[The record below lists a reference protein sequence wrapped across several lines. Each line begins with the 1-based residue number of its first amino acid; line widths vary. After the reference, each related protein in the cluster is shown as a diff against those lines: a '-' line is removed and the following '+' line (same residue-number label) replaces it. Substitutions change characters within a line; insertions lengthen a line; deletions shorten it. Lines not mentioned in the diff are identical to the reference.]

1 MGFLSKASK
10 FAFGSSGAKY
20 NINDAMKTG
29 NIGVLSDL
37 GNVGI
42 QKQPD
47 GTWAKVYT
55 SSAADQQRNKLINQG
70 LGGLSLNPQDAQQA
84 YYEQATRLL
93 QPQMQRQTDT
103 TDERLINRGIQTG
116 TEQYQRVMKDLQDQQ
131 AGTLSDISNQAVFQ
145 GQNLLGQQIG
155 NINSL
160 AAGRDIS
167 QLSGM
172 GGTSDAY
179 DSSYQGKMYNDQMRA
194 NRNQNIMGTLGSL
207 GGGSLSKFSK
217 FSDKRVKEN
226 LKKVGKLDNGLK
238 VYSGNYK
245 KETGLDTRP
254 QLFLLAQEVRK
265 KKPQAVGR
273 RLGILTVNYGE
284 AVK

>member
-1 MGFLSKASK
+1 MGFLSKISD
-10 FAFGSSGAKY
+10 FAFGSRGPKY

-47 GTWAKVYT
+47 GTYAKVYT
-55 SSAADQQRNKLINQG
+55 SSAADQQRNQLINQG
-70 LGGLSLNPQDAQQA
+70 LVGLSLNPQDAQQA

-160 AAGRDIS
+160 AGGRDIS

-194 NRNQNIMGTLGSL
+194 NRNQNIMGTLGAM
-207 GGGSLSKFSK
+207 GGSSL

-273 RLGILTVNYGE
+273 RLGVLTVNYGE

>member
-1 MGFLSKASK
+1 MRFLRKASK
-10 FAFGSSGAKY
+10 FAFGSSGPKY

-42 QKQPD
+42 QQQPD

-55 SSAADQQRNKLINQG
+55 SSAADQQRNQLINQG

-160 AAGRDIS
+160 AGGRDIS

-207 GGGSLSKFSK
+207 GGFSL

-226 LKKVGKLDNGLK
+226 LKKVGKLDNGLR

-273 RLGILTVNYGE
+273 RLGVLTVNYGE

>member
-10 FAFGSSGAKY
+10 SLFGSSGPKY

-42 QKQPD
+42 QQQPD

-55 SSAADQQRNKLINQG
+55 SSAADQQRNKLINQV

-160 AAGRDIS
+160 AGGRDIS

-179 DSSYQGKMYNDQMRA
+179 DSSYQGKKYNDQMRA
-194 NRNQNIMGTLGSL
+194 NRNQNIMSTLGSL
-207 GGGSLSKFSK
+207 GSSL